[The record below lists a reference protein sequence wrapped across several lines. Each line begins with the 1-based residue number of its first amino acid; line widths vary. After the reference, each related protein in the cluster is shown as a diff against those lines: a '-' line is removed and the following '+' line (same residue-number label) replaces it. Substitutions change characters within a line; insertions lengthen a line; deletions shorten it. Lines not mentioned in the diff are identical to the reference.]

1 VSVRGERGRAAC
13 RRLQSLFAAACLSAA
28 LLHGSGAY
36 AADAV
41 APPAAGASA
50 AMAAATPAAPLD
62 AASAATAAT
71 TAASAP
77 TAAASAPAAPLAAA
91 SAPPARPARTPKAER
106 VLVAD
111 AYIELR
117 TGPGRGYPIYYVA
130 PRNEWIEIELRHT
143 DWFRVRTDDDKVG
156 WVSRQQLETTL
167 TAAGSKKTFRDVLL
181 DDYLS
186 RKVQLGAAWGHFQS
200 EPMLKVWTSYRFADT
215 LSLEA
220 TFGQVQGVFS
230 GTDLWHVSL
239 VVEPWS
245 DYRLSPF
252 FSVGVGKF
260 KNFPN
265 LSLIG
270 AQTTDAKL
278 ATASIGVRYHFTE
291 RFVLSADYSL
301 YSAFVSDQRTTEY
314 KAWTLG
320 VAFFF

>member
-1 VSVRGERGRAAC
+1 VSVRGERGRVVV
-13 RRLQSLFAAACLSAA
+13 RLLQIFFVDVCLGAA
-28 LLHGSGAY
+28 LLVGGAAR
-36 AADAV
+36 AADA
-41 APPAAGASA
+41 ADPAATGASA
-50 AMAAATPAAPLD
+50 PAAAT
-62 AASAATAAT
+62 AASAAAPAVAS

-77 TAAASAPAAPLAAA
+77 SAAASAAAAPMAAA
-91 SAPPARPARTPKAER
+91 SAPPPPPKRSAKAES

-117 TGPGRGYPIYYVA
+117 TGPGRGYPIFYVA
-130 PRNEWIEIELRHT
+130 QRNEWLEIELRHT
-143 DWFRVRTDDDKVG
+143 DWFRVRTEDGKVG
-156 WVSRQQLETTL
+156 WVVRQQLETTIT
-167 TAAGSKKTFRDVLL
+167 TAGGKKTFRDVLL

-200 EPMLKVWTSYRFADT
+200 EPMLKVWTSYRFSET

-220 TFGQVQGVFS
+220 TYGQVQGVFS
-230 GTDLWHVSL
+230 GTDLWHVNV

-252 FSVGVGKF
+252 FSVGLGKF

-278 ATASIGVRYHFTE
+278 GTASIGVRYHFTE

-314 KAWTLG
+314 KAWTIG
-320 VAFFF
+320 IAFFF

>member
-1 VSVRGERGRAAC
+1 VARHLHLHLVCVEIGLGV
-13 RRLQSLFAAACLSAA
+13 A
-28 LLHGSGAY
+28 LLAGGNGAH

-41 APPAAGASA
+41 EPAAA
-50 AMAAATPAAPLD
+50 
-62 AASAATAAT
+62 AASAAPA

-77 TAAASAPAAPLAAA
+77 SVAASATAPPLAAA
-91 SAPPARPARTPKAER
+91 SAPPTKPARSPKAER

-156 WVSRQQLETTL
+156 WVSRAQLETTL
-167 TAAGSKKTFRDVLL
+167 TALGSKKTFRDVLL

-200 EPMLKVWTSYRFADT
+200 EPMLKVWTSYRFSDT

-220 TFGQVQGVFS
+220 TYGQVQGVFS
-230 GTDLWHVSL
+230 GTDLWHVN
-239 VVEPWS
+239 VMIEPWS

-252 FSVGVGKF
+252 FSVGLGKF

-265 LSLIG
+265 QSLIG
-270 AQTTDAKL
+270 AQVTDAKL
-278 ATASIGVRYHFTE
+278 GTASVGVRYHFTE

-301 YSAFVSDQRTTEY
+301 YTAFLSDQKSTEY

-320 VAFFF
+320 IAFFF

>member
-1 VSVRGERGRAAC
+1 VSVRGERGSVVVRHLHC
-13 RRLQSLFAAACLSAA
+13 LFAGIGFGIA
-28 LLHGSGAY
+28 LLGGANGVH

-41 APPAAGASA
+41 EPAAA
-50 AMAAATPAAPLD
+50 
-62 AASAATAAT
+62 AASAAP
-71 TAASAP
+71 S
-77 TAAASAPAAPLAAA
+77 AAASAPSVAASAAAAPLAAA
-91 SAPPARPARTPKAER
+91 SAAPPKPARSPKAER

-156 WVSRQQLETTL
+156 WVSRAQLETTL
-167 TAAGSKKTFRDVLL
+167 TALGSKKTFRDVLL

-200 EPMLKVWTSYRFADT
+200 EPMLKVWTSYRFSDT

-220 TFGQVQGVFS
+220 TYGQVQGVFS
-230 GTDLWHVSL
+230 GTDLWHVN
-239 VVEPWS
+239 VMIEPWS

-252 FSVGVGKF
+252 FSVGLGKF

-265 LSLIG
+265 QSLIG
-270 AQTTDAKL
+270 AQVTDAKL
-278 ATASIGVRYHFTE
+278 GNASVGVRYHLTE

-301 YSAFVSDQRTTEY
+301 YTAFLSDQKSTEY

-320 VAFFF
+320 IAFFF

>member
-1 VSVRGERGRAAC
+1 VSAARLVSVRGERGNVVVRH
-13 RRLQSLFAAACLSAA
+13 LQSLFAGIGLGIA
-28 LLHGSGAY
+28 LLVGANGAH

-41 APPAAGASA
+41 EPAAA
-50 AMAAATPAAPLD
+50 
-62 AASAATAAT
+62 AASAAP
-71 TAASAP
+71 S
-77 TAAASAPAAPLAAA
+77 AAASAPSVAASAAAAPLAAA
-91 SAPPARPARTPKAER
+91 SAAPPKPARSPKAER

-156 WVSRQQLETTL
+156 WVSRAQLETTL
-167 TAAGSKKTFRDVLL
+167 TALGSKKTFRDVLL

-200 EPMLKVWTSYRFADT
+200 EPMLKVWTSYRFSDT

-220 TFGQVQGVFS
+220 TYGQVEGVFS
-230 GTDLWHVSL
+230 GTDLWHVN
-239 VVEPWS
+239 VMIEPWS

-252 FSVGVGKF
+252 FSVGLGKF

-265 LSLIG
+265 QSLIG
-270 AQTTDAKL
+270 AQVTDAKL
-278 ATASIGVRYHFTE
+278 GNASVGVRYHLTE

-301 YSAFVSDQRTTEY
+301 YTAFLSDQKSTEY

-320 VAFFF
+320 IAFFF

>member
-1 VSVRGERGRAAC
+1 VG
-13 RRLQSLFAAACLSAA
+13 AA
-28 LLHGSGAY
+28 LLVGGNGAH
-36 AADAV
+36 AADTVEPA
-41 APPAAGASA
+41 AAGASA
-50 AMAAATPAAPLD
+50 PA
-62 AASAATAAT
+62 AAT
-71 TAASAP
+71 TAAPAAVGASAP
-77 TAAASAPAAPLAAA
+77 VPAIAASAPAAPVAAA
-91 SAPPARPARTPKAER
+91 SAPPPRPARSPKAER

-143 DWFRVRTDDDKVG
+143 DWFRVRTDDGKVG
-156 WVSRQQLETTL
+156 WVVRQQLETTL
-167 TAAGSKKTFRDVLL
+167 TAVGGKKTFRDVLL

-186 RKVQLGAAWGHFQS
+186 RRVQLGAAWGHFQS
-200 EPMLKVWTSYRFADT
+200 EPMLKVWTSYRFSDT

-230 GTDLWHVSL
+230 GTDLWHVNL
-239 VVEPWS
+239 MVEPWS

-252 FSVGVGKF
+252 FSVGLGKF

-278 ATASIGVRYHFTE
+278 GTASIGVRYHFTE

-320 VAFFF
+320 IAFFF

>member
-1 VSVRGERGRAAC
+1 VSLRGERGSVVVRH
-13 RRLQSLFAAACLSAA
+13 LHSLCAVIGLGAA
-28 LLHGSGAY
+28 LLVGPNGAQ

-41 APPAAGASA
+41 EPVAG
-50 AMAAATPAAPLD
+50 
-62 AASAATAAT
+62 
-71 TAASAP
+71 AASAP
-77 TAAASAPAAPLAAA
+77 ASPAASAPSVAASAPAAPLAAA
-91 SAPPARPARTPKAER
+91 SAPPPRPARSPKAER

-143 DWFRVRTDDDKVG
+143 DWFRVRTDDGKVG
-156 WVSRQQLETTL
+156 WVVRQQLETTL
-167 TAAGSKKTFRDVLL
+167 TAAGGKKTFRDVLL

-186 RKVQLGAAWGHFQS
+186 RRVQLGAAWGHFQS
-200 EPMLKVWTSYRFADT
+200 EPMLKVWTSYRFSDT

-220 TFGQVQGVFS
+220 TYGQVQGVFS
-230 GTDLWHVSL
+230 GTDLWHVN
-239 VVEPWS
+239 VMVEPWS

-252 FSVGVGKF
+252 FSVGLGKF

-270 AQTTDAKL
+270 AQVTDAKL
-278 ATASIGVRYHFTE
+278 GTASVGVRYHFTE

-301 YSAFVSDQRTTEY
+301 YTALLSDQKSTEY

-320 VAFFF
+320 IAFFF